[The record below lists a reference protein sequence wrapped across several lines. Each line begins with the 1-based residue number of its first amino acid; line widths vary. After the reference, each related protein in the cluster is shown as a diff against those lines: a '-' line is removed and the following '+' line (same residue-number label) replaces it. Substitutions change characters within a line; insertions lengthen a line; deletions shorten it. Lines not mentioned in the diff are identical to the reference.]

1 MLHNVLLLNEFWGI
15 RRFGHLFGGK
25 KSIHCK
31 RSCKSMWHLK
41 INMTLPRLDE
51 VEWVRY
57 KTKLHKKSARE
68 HIVAVTHVKAQN
80 VIGKGKL
87 GGQNLPYQDLLPSHS
102 FKF

>member
-1 MLHNVLLLNEFWGI
+1 
-15 RRFGHLFGGK
+15 
-25 KSIHCK
+25 
-31 RSCKSMWHLK
+31 MWHLK

-57 KTKLHKKSARE
+57 KTKLHKKTART